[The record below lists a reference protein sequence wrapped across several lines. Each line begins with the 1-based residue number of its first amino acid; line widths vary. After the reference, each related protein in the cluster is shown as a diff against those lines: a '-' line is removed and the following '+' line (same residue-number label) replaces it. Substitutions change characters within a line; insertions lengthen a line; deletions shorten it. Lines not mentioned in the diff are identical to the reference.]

1 MAEETKEKILET
13 EAVRDRIEA
22 LKKSVAEMAEYSYY
36 YNVFILCFIIA
47 SDFIHQTSAFFI

>member
-22 LKKSVAEMAEYSYY
+22 LKKSVAEMAE
-36 YNVFILCFIIA
+36 
-47 SDFIHQTSAFFI
+47 